1 MPGAETKGRGRAATY
16 VNARKGGRI
25 KAQFGYNSGREN
37 LLEEVGRVRAEPT
50 NPNRRA
56 ELSRIHGEL
65 NRGLKK
71 GGRTGYKH
79 SGLVAKVTGA
89 EKGWK
94 HGDKVLA
101 EAAHEMAKRGE
112 KQDSFMW
119 KGHRIIDTPRNRKR
133 YKD

>member
-56 ELSRIHGEL
+56 EIGRLHSEL
-65 NRGLKK
+65 NKGYKK
-71 GGRTGYKH
+71 GG
-79 SGLVAKVTGA
+79 SVAK
-89 EKGWK
+89 KGGGIIK
-94 HGDKVLA
+94 DNKGMGV
-101 EAAHEMAKRGE
+101 AK
-112 KQDSFMW
+112 
-119 KGHRIIDTPRNRKR
+119 
-133 YKD
+133 